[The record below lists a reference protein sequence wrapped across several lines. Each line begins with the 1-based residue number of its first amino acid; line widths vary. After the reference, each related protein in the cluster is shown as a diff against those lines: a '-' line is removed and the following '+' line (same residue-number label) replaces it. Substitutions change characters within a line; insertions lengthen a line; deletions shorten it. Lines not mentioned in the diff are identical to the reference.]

1 MTSVTRLCLGLA
13 HTLAAQGRAQGLGV
27 AGGSMGGSAHVG
39 SAKQSLDLCELCESL
54 SASNRALFH
63 CFNCLH
69 RHAGGSRDASL
80 PSPRTVQTD

>member
-1 MTSVTRLCLGLA
+1 MLIKLSSLSGTEVAPDWLR
-13 HTLAAQGRAQGLGV
+13 V
-27 AGGSMGGSAHVG
+27 AGGSIGGSAHVG

-69 RHAGGSRDASL
+69 RHAGGIRANKHAGVL
-80 PSPRTVQTD
+80 NRRVI